1 MGDCMGTNADKDLTI
16 EQRTAVNKVRK
27 ASDEYR
33 VARDTLERQLRE
45 ELTQRLGQ
53 LQAIRDNDV
62 RVAFAMG
69 VRKAT
74 LKRAIGSKDH
84 NTLQHI
90 LTMGGIIGGMPDSE
104 MVSWTGVDTFTV
116 NFVDYLGE
124 RVYGKL
130 YCQVVYT
137 DDVVTGF
144 DVIGGEEHDELR
156 VLLERTTLN
165 NNFDVYQVIVDALG

>member
-1 MGDCMGTNADKDLTI
+1 MGTNVDKNLTI

-33 VARDTLERQLRE
+33 IARDTLERQLRE

-62 RVAFAMG
+62 RIAFAMG
-69 VRKAT
+69 VKKAT

-84 NTLQHI
+84 NTLQNI
-90 LTMGGIIGGMPDSE
+90 LTMGGVIGGLPESE
-104 MVSWTGVDTFTV
+104 MVSWNGVDAFTV

-124 RVYGKL
+124 RVYGQL
-130 YCQVVYT
+130 FCEVVYT

-144 DVIGGEEHDELR
+144 DIVGGAEHDSIREL
-156 VLLERTTLN
+156 LDRTTSG
-165 NNFDVYQVIVDALG
+165 NNFDVYQVIVDAIGQ

>member
-1 MGDCMGTNADKDLTI
+1 MGTNVDRNLTI
-16 EQRTAVNKVRK
+16 EQRTVVNKVRK

-53 LQAIRDNDV
+53 LQAIRDNEV
-62 RVAFAMG
+62 RIAYAMG
-69 VRKAT
+69 VKKAT

-84 NTLQHI
+84 NTLQNI
-90 LTMGGIIGGMPDSE
+90 LTMGGVIGGMPESE
-104 MVSWTGVDTFTV
+104 MITWNGVEAFTV

-124 RVYGKL
+124 RVYGQL
-130 YCQVVYT
+130 FCEVIYT

-144 DVIGGEEHDELR
+144 DIIGGAEHDPIREL
-156 VLLERTTLN
+156 LDRTTSA
-165 NNFDVYQVIVDALG
+165 NNFAVYQVIVDAIGQ

>member
-1 MGDCMGTNADKDLTI
+1 MGTNADKDLTI
-16 EQRTAVNKVRK
+16 EQRTAVSKVRR

-84 NTLQHI
+84 NTLQNI

-104 MVSWTGVDTFTV
+104 MITWNGVEAFTV

-124 RVYGKL
+124 RVYGRL
-130 YCQVVYT
+130 YCEVVYT

-144 DVIGGEEHDELR
+144 DVVGGEDNDELR

-165 NNFDVYQVIVDALG
+165 NNFEVYQVIVDALG